1 MPAASSFAL
10 LPPILS
16 LLPVPVAPV
25 SSLTSLGT
33 LLSGG
38 TPALSP
44 PRPHQ
49 SLPADGHPRIP
60 PRHLPLAVRDL
71 PRLPL
76 PHRIPRPHHRDR
88 ILHVV
93 RSPLSFHPRF
103 HFPARRLLG
112 NICPHLSHV

>member
-10 LPPILS
+10 LPPIPS

-25 SSLTSLGT
+25 SSLTSLAT
-33 LLSGG
+33 LPSGG

-49 SLPADGHPRIP
+49 SLPADGHRGFPRTTSCS
-60 PRHLPLAVRDL
+60 RVRDL
-71 PRLPL
+71 LRLPL
-76 PHRIPRPHHRDR
+76 PHRIPRTRHRDR

-93 RSPLSFHPRF
+93 RRPLGFHPRF

-112 NICPHLSHV
+112 NVCPHLSRI